1 MKSAN
6 RKFGPMVWHPVW
18 DQLTK
23 GDQAA
28 ALEAMKQYVLAEHE
42 ATCVR
47 RIISYTPGS
56 SILYDESWVY
66 APQHIAIG
74 KRPENTTTVRKDGD
88 TSYAHVTGQRIRQI
102 YERLNHPQYLK
113 KTQTALDIILKDAIY
128 NWLRSNQLVT
138 EDPEMEAHKKSSH
151 GEFLLT
157 SAGIAWLGL
166 QQVTEDGD
174 ISSFDDQDSAFT
186 ALNSGVLEG
195 LDVPDDLCDPEM
207 EGTLRSILGTNANFV
222 EDLDPVRNTRSESVL
237 SDIVTLKNGDKL
249 ALCTSENGEEE
260 MVGGGASFMRLTTPE
275 FPEGLEDG
283 ETEGD
288 VRGEDLKDERTSI

>member
-6 RKFGPMVWHPVW
+6 RKFQPMVWHPVW
-18 DQLTK
+18 NQLSK
-23 GDQAA
+23 EDQAA
-28 ALEAMKQYVLAEHE
+28 ALKSMKDHVLAEHE

-47 RIISYTPGS
+47 RISSYQPGS
-56 SILYDESWVY
+56 SVLYDDSWVY
-66 APQHIAIG
+66 APQHITIA
-74 KRPENTTTVRKDGD
+74 KRPENITSRKDGD
-88 TSYAHVTGQRIRQI
+88 TSYAHVTGQRIQQI

-138 EDPEMEAHKKSSH
+138 EDPEMEAHKKSSS

-166 QQVTEDGD
+166 QQVTEDGE
-174 ISSFDDQDSAFT
+174 ISSFDDNDSAFT
-186 ALNSGVLEG
+186 ALNSGILGG
-195 LDVPDDLCDPEM
+195 LDVPDDLRDPEM
-207 EGTLRSILGTNANFV
+207 EDTLRSILGTNANFV

-237 SDIVTLKNGDKL
+237 SDIVTLNNGDKL
-249 ALCTSENGEEE
+249 ALCTRENGGEE
-260 MVGGGASFMRLTTPE
+260 MVGGGASFMRLITPV